1 MTPRISLGQTNPF
14 VGTREEVTRLVR
26 RCPRTQTCRLG
37 RSAASSGS
45 SAGAQ
50 RARTKPLRPLPPNPD
65 LGSALDK
72 PSAKSHGA
80 LRPPTARRLSRGGVC
95 LWGGM
100 RWVRERQA
108 VRPSLPDSGTP
119 PAAPPSRL
127 RRRPQ
132 PFPPFP
138 LPVAQNLRQPQ
149 PVQPLPNTGS
159 YLFFLR
165 AELRCFP
172 SCTHRH
178 DVSSVLRH

>member
-37 RSAASSGS
+37 RSAASPGS

-95 LWGGM
+95 LGEGCDGSGRGWPAGLDSPTPAPPL
-100 RWVRERQA
+100 R
-108 VRPSLPDSGTP
+108 LPLPASS
-119 PAAPPSRL
+119 PAAPFPGRPEPPHTSARPAPSQHR
-127 RRRPQ
+127 
-132 PFPPFP
+132 F
-138 LPVAQNLRQPQ
+138 
-149 PVQPLPNTGS
+149 
-159 YLFFLR
+159 LFIF
-165 AELRCFP
+165 
-172 SCTHRH
+172 SQG
-178 DVSSVLRH
+178 